1 MIVICQWSK
10 EGASRTLAFWCFVDA
25 AACFDECLQLQMSF
39 VVTITQSKVMQIQRT
54 PARSDMLIDPYAQP
68 SLSHS
73 WLYILAKMGEFLN
86 LLGLV

>member
-1 MIVICQWSK
+1 
-10 EGASRTLAFWCFVDA
+10 
-25 AACFDECLQLQMSF
+25 
-39 VVTITQSKVMQIQRT
+39 MQIQRT